1 MPSAVTGRRILPD
14 LGLVVEGLR
23 IGKEFGLGSLEEMAG
38 VAWFL
43 ERSIYERGSLRET
56 RDGMEFALRNPPLRM
71 GAFEQVS
78 LVRDERHVPP
88 DQAFVHPADRSG
100 PIPFSSV
107 TRTNPI
113 ALRPGVRTVFSGAV
127 GPIAPGPHTARI
139 ELRCT
144 AIPPPVWFQIT
155 DRPRPLEEN
164 PP

>member
-1 MPSAVTGRRILPD
+1 MPSPVTGRRILPD

-56 RDGMEFALRNPPLRM
+56 RDGIEFALRNPPLRM
-71 GAFEQVS
+71 GAFEQLS
-78 LVRDERHVPP
+78 LVWDERPVPP
-88 DQAFVHPADRSG
+88 DQAFVQTADHAG
-100 PIPFSSV
+100 PMPFSSV
-107 TRTNPI
+107 TRTNPVV
-113 ALRPGVRTVFSGAV
+113 LRPGVRAVFSGAV

-144 AIPPPVWFQIT
+144 AIPPTVWFQIT
-155 DRPRPLEEN
+155 DRPRPLSERA
-164 PP
+164 P